1 MLKVQMSINRD
12 LHLELEDAV
21 IQEIHEACGAL
32 AVEDYEALN
41 VKRLQ
46 RIHTLEAQLK
56 QARYST
62 GKSSKLRSIDED
74 DRSETTES
82 TNLLLAEL
90 QDAIYNQMK
99 ISYVGRSAS
108 LDEGVVS
115 PNASTFAVVDL
126 TYESQATQ
134 WLPGEQ
140 AGIDLPTPAAASV
153 DDLFLRYLATESL
166 SLEICEAQQADF
178 ELLAKASIPLAPL
191 LDSKP
196 TLILDKQPLIAARTG
211 RQAGYVHVEIR
222 LALPVTELY
231 QMFLDRHPDQR
242 ATIEKA
248 MMETLNQ
255 PMVGESDDSARLE
268 NEIESL
274 S

>member
-1 MLKVQMSINRD
+1 M
-12 LHLELEDAV
+12 
-21 IQEIHEACGAL
+21 
-32 AVEDYEALN
+32 
-41 VKRLQ
+41 
-46 RIHTLEAQLK
+46 
-56 QARYST
+56 
-62 GKSSKLRSIDED
+62 
-74 DRSETTES
+74 
-82 TNLLLAEL
+82 
-90 QDAIYNQMK
+90 
-99 ISYVGRSAS
+99 
-108 LDEGVVS
+108 
-115 PNASTFAVVDL
+115 
-126 TYESQATQ
+126 
-134 WLPGEQ
+134 
-140 AGIDLPTPAAASV
+140 

-166 SLEICEAQQADF
+166 SLEICEAQQADY

-268 NEIESL
+268 NEIEVVVHSAVDLPTREGRSKPSPYVHYQFLQFQDAFTPVTRSSCDPTFEHVLSYPMATTTQACALLRTERLTFTVLDFQEENASIGDADDALIGTCEVPLSL
-274 S
+274 LSDGESVSQLSVHFSDRSQLCNLYGMQ